1 MGAWTSAFM
10 IGVTIRSGQ
19 ALPCNPVPI
28 NLLCNPIPQWEY
40 ITPLANDLEDW
51 CACARVNSI
60 LRGVPEFSIPWPA
73 G

>member
-1 MGAWTSAFM
+1 MGEWTPAFT

-19 ALPCNPVPI
+19 ALPCNPIPI
-28 NLLCNPIPQWEY
+28 NLICNSILQWSY
-40 ITPLANDLEDW
+40 FTPLANDLEDG
-51 CACARVNSI
+51 CAL